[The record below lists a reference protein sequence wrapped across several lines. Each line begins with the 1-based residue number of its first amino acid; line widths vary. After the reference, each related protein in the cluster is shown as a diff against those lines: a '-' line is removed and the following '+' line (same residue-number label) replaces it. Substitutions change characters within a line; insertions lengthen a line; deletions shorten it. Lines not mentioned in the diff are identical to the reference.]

1 MIKTILAALFIT
13 VSSAF
18 GQWVEMPSPTSAD
31 LKRIHFV
38 NSQTGYMIN
47 QFWMLS
53 AIIYKTTNSGL
64 TWDSTSIPDPAN
76 DIFFINENTGWLA
89 GGSATVIAPANVW
102 KTTNGGALWFSAEL
116 IDSINCNSVYFA
128 DALTGFV
135 TANGNN
141 GIPHIFKSTDGG
153 IQWNEITGVLDE
165 SNFIHSVFFVNPN
178 TGWFTAKEGTGNDNR
193 NVIFRTTN
201 SGTNWVKSNF
211 PGFFGG
217 HVANLHNIQFLNPN
231 TGYVGG
237 YVNVWYKG
245 GVPFPKFFST
255 TNGGMNWIDL
265 EIPEIPP
272 YMHYLLCM
280 HFINIDTG
288 WIAGN
293 RGNILRTT
301 NRGLN
306 WELQHTGLPTN
317 VTLYD
322 LNYSEGNLWA
332 AGRYGTL
339 LKTTNGGVSTNVTI
353 TGTVK
358 YSDNGMPVTG
368 GYVKAIKHSELGGEV
383 IVIDSVGIQP
393 NGTYTL
399 PNIPPDTI
407 DLMAFDDDE
416 ISYSVSFVPTYY
428 PSTIF
433 WEDAQQIY
441 TDSNLTGIDIGV
453 FRVTNDQQT
462 NISVLGGV
470 YFNGD
475 NSVLTGIDNA
485 FLYARFGN
493 IYRSFGITGNSGTY
507 EIKMMPPGQYEI
519 VCSRMGYESKSRFV
533 TIESNNLTDINFY
546 YGDLTPV
553 SGDPELPKEF
563 SLSQNYPNPF
573 NPKTVIQF
581 SLPYRTMAELVIYDM
596 MGREV
601 SKAVNK
607 ELTAGKYEIEFDAAN
622 LSSGLYFYRLKAGE
636 FTETKKMVILK

>member
-1 MIKTILAALFIT
+1 MIKTIIAALLIAVT
-13 VSSAF
+13 QISA
-18 GQWVEMPSPTSAD
+18 QWVELPTPTTAD

-38 NSQTGYMIN
+38 NSQTGYMLN
-47 QFWMLS
+47 QFWMMS
-53 AIIYKTTNSGL
+53 ATIYKTTNSGI
-64 TWDSTSIPDPAN
+64 TWDSVPIPDPGN

-102 KTTNGGALWFSAEL
+102 KTTNGGVLWSSAEL

-141 GIPHIFKSTDGG
+141 GVPHIFKSTDGG
-153 IQWNEITGVLDE
+153 VLWNEVTGVLDE
-165 SNFIHSVFFVNPN
+165 SNYVHSVFFVNPN

-201 SGTNWVKSNF
+201 SGSNWIKSNF
-211 PGFFGG
+211 PEFFGG
-217 HVANLHNIQFLNPN
+217 HKASLHNIQFLNSN

-245 GVPFPKFFST
+245 GVPIPKFFST
-255 TNGGMNWIDL
+255 TNGGVNWLDL

-306 WELQHTGLPTN
+306 WELQNSGLPTN

-322 LNYSEGNLWA
+322 LNYSESTLWSV
-332 AGRYGTL
+332 GRFGKI
-339 LKTTNGGVSTNVTI
+339 LKTTNGGVTTEISI
-353 TGTVK
+353 SGTVT
-358 YSDNGMPVTG
+358 YSDNGLPVSR
-368 GYVKAIKHSELGGEV
+368 GYVKAIKHSESGGDLE
-383 IVIDSVGIQP
+383 ILDSVRIQP

-399 PNIPPDTI
+399 SRIPHDTI

-416 ISYSVSFVPTYY
+416 VLYNASFVPTYY

-441 TDSNLTGIDIGV
+441 SDSNLSNMNINV
-453 FRVTNDQQT
+453 FRITNDQQS
-462 NISVLGGV
+462 NISILGGV
-470 YFNGD
+470 YFNAS
-475 NSVLTGIDNA
+475 NSVLSSIDDA
-485 FLYARFGN
+485 ILYARVGN
-493 IYRSFGITGNSGTY
+493 VYKAYDITGSTGSY
-507 EIKMMPPGQYEI
+507 EITMMPPGQYEI
-519 VCSRMGYESKSRFV
+519 ICSRMGYESKSRFV
-533 TIESNNLTDINFY
+533 TVVGSNLTEINFF

-553 SGDPELPKEF
+553 GGNHEVPSKY

-573 NPKTVIQF
+573 NPTTKIQF
-581 SLPYRTMAELVIYDM
+581 SLPVRVKTELAIFDLL
-596 MGREV
+596 GKEIT
-601 SKAVNK
+601 KLVNS
-607 ELTAGKYEIEFDAAN
+607 ELNAGYYEFELDASN
-622 LSSGLYFYRLKAGE
+622 LSSGLYFYRLSAGS
-636 FTETKKMVILK
+636 FTETKKMVVIK

>member
-1 MIKTILAALFIT
+1 MIKTVIAALLIT
-13 VSSAF
+13 VMHISA
-18 GQWVEMPSPTSAD
+18 QWVSTPGPTTAD

-53 AIIYKTTNSGL
+53 TIIYKTTNSGL

-135 TANGNN
+135 TANGND
-141 GIPHIFKSTDGG
+141 GVPHIFKSTDGG

-165 SNFIHSVFFVNPN
+165 SNFIHAVFFTDPN
-178 TGWFTAKEGTGNDNR
+178 TGWFTAKEGTGNENR

-201 SGTNWVKSNF
+201 SGSSWIKSNF
-211 PGFFGG
+211 PGFFGA

-293 RGNILRTT
+293 RGNVLRTT
-301 NRGLN
+301 NSGLN
-306 WELQHTGLPTN
+306 WELQYTGLPTN

-339 LKTTNGGVSTNVTI
+339 IKTTNGGVSVDVSV
-353 TGTVK
+353 TGTIR
-358 YSDNGMPVTG
+358 YSDNGLPVTK
-368 GYVKAIKHSELGGEV
+368 GYVKAIKHSETGGELEV
-383 IVIDSVGIQP
+383 LDSVRIQP
-393 NGTYTL
+393 DGTYTL
-399 PNIPPDTI
+399 TRVPHDTI

-416 ISYSVSFVPTYY
+416 ISYSPSFVPTYY

-441 TDSNLTGIDIGV
+441 TDSNLTDVNINV
-453 FRVTNDQQT
+453 FRITNDLQT

-470 YFNGD
+470 YFNAAG
-475 NSVLTGIDNA
+475 SILAGIDNA
-485 FLYARFGN
+485 ILYARVGN
-493 IYRSFGITGNSGTY
+493 IYRAYDITGNAGSY

-519 VCSRMGYESKSRFV
+519 ICSRMGYESKSRFV
-533 TIESNNLTDINFY
+533 TVIDNNLTEINFY

-553 SGDPELPKEF
+553 AGSEEIPSAF

-573 NPKTVIQF
+573 NPKTKIKF
-581 SLPYRTMAELVIYDM
+581 SLPARSLAKLTVFDLLGKEVANLVNGDLNAGYYEYEL
-596 MGREV
+596 
-601 SKAVNK
+601 
-607 ELTAGKYEIEFDAAN
+607 DASN
-622 LSSGLYFYRLKAGE
+622 LSSGLYFYRFSAGNFTQTRKMIVLK
-636 FTETKKMVILK
+636 